1 MMEAQLSQ
9 RPTAAGIAN
18 MVQVMA
24 VGGNVA
30 GAWTALT
37 EALAKWPDD
46 ASLLYAGLN
55 IATISSNIPRKLE
68 YVNRLAEREP
78 DNAWLQ
84 GLRQQTENEA
94 AEPAVNP

>member
-37 EALAKWPDD
+37 EALA
-46 ASLLYAGLN
+46 
-55 IATISSNIPRKLE
+55 
-68 YVNRLAEREP
+68 
-78 DNAWLQ
+78 
-84 GLRQQTENEA
+84 
-94 AEPAVNP
+94 